1 MAQLKRDYY
10 ELLGVP
16 KGASDDE
23 IKKAFRAL
31 ARELHPDVSVDPDA
45 EERFREIAEA
55 YEVLSKSETR
65 ELYDRYGHEGLRTGG
80 FRPTDFDFGG
90 LSDLLGAF
98 FGDDLF
104 GGMTGTRRQ
113 RRGGDVVA
121 EVRIELVEAARGVTR
136 EVSYTVAAACD
147 TCRGSGAD
155 PGSELAT
162 CDRCNGAGRV
172 RQVSQTL
179 LGQFVTTQVCSRCLG
194 SGKLVT
200 KACEACDGAGRVAV
214 ERRLDV
220 RIPAG
225 IHDGQRIRLTGEG
238 HAGDA
243 GSRPGDVYVAVHVAQ
258 DPRFVREGDDIV
270 SVLELTMTDAAL
282 GVTTTIPTLEGD
294 VELELAA
301 GTQPGEIRVLRGR
314 GMPRL
319 QGRGRGDHRVLVTV
333 LMPRKL
339 SDEGRRLLGE
349 FARQADGE
357 TYASGDGFFDRLRA
371 AFR

>member
-10 ELLGVP
+10 DLLGVP
-16 KGASDDE
+16 RDASDDDV
-23 IKKAFRAL
+23 KKAFRAL
-31 ARELHPDVSVDPDA
+31 ARELHPDVSDDPNA

-55 YEVLSKSETR
+55 YEVLSKPETR
-65 ELYDRYGHEGLRTGG
+65 ELYDRYGHEGLRSGG
-80 FRPTDFDFGG
+80 FRPTDFDFAG

-104 GGMTGTRRQ
+104 GGMTGGRRR

-121 EVRIELVEAARGVTR
+121 EVRIELTDAARGVTR
-136 EVSYTVAAACD
+136 EVAFAVAA
-147 TCRGSGAD
+147 TCGTCGGSGAD
-155 PGSELAT
+155 PGSELVT
-162 CDRCNGAGRV
+162 CDQCAGAGRV

-179 LGQFVTTQVCSRCLG
+179 LGQFVTAQVCTRCQG

-200 KACEACDGAGRVAV
+200 KACEECDGAGRVAV

-238 HAGDA
+238 HAGDL
-243 GSRPGDVYVAVHVAQ
+243 GSRPGDAFVAVRVAS

-270 SVLELTMTDAAL
+270 SEVELTITDAAL
-282 GVTTTIPTLEGD
+282 GVTATVPTLDGD
-294 VELELAA
+294 VELELGP
-301 GTQPGEIRVLRGR
+301 GTQPGEVRVLRGH

-319 QGRGRGDHRVLVTV
+319 RGRGRGDHRVLVTV
-333 LMPRKL
+333 VVPRQL
-339 SDEGRRLLGE
+339 SGEGRRLLE
-349 FARQADGE
+349 AFAHEADGD
-357 TYASGDGFFDRLRA
+357 TYKADEGFFHRLREKLH
-371 AFR
+371 

>member
-10 ELLGVP
+10 DLLGVP
-16 KGASDDE
+16 KGASDDD

-31 ARELHPDVSVDPDA
+31 ARELHPDVSDDPNA

-55 YEVLSKSETR
+55 YEVLSKPETR

-80 FRPTDFDFGG
+80 FRPTDFDFAG

-104 GGMTGTRRQ
+104 GGMGGPRRQ

-121 EVRIELVEAARGVTR
+121 EVQIELVDAARGVTR
-136 EVSYTVAAACD
+136 EVKFTVAGECS

-155 PGSELAT
+155 PGSELVT
-162 CDRCNGAGRV
+162 CDQCAGAGRI

-179 LGQFVTTQVCSRCLG
+179 LGQFVTAQVCPRCQG

-200 KACEACDGAGRVAV
+200 KVCETCKGAGRVAL

-238 HAGDA
+238 HAGEV
-243 GSRPGDVYVAVHVAQ
+243 GSRPGDAYVAVRVRP
-258 DPRFVREGDDIV
+258 DTRFVREGDDIV
-270 SVLELTMTDAAL
+270 STVELTMTEAAL
-282 GVTTTIPTLEGD
+282 GVTKVVPTLDGD
-294 VELELAA
+294 MELELDA
-301 GTQPGEIRVLRGR
+301 GTQPGEVRVLHGR

-319 QGRGRGDHRVLVTV
+319 RGRGKGDHRVLVTV
-333 LMPRKL
+333 LVPRRL
-339 SDEGRRLLGE
+339 SHEGRRLLEE
-349 FARQADGE
+349 FAKEADGE
-357 TYASGDGFFDRLRA
+357 TYASDEGFFHRLREK
-371 AFR
+371 FH